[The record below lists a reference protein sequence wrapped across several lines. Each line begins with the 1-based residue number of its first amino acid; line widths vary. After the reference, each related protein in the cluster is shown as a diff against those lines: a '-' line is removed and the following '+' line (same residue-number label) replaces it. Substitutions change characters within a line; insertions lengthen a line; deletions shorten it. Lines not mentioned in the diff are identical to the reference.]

1 MLAVLASGSFVLAA
15 CADSDD
21 EEPITQAAYDGEAAR
36 LCETIGDGQPV
47 VMPSNAL
54 PAASSDA
61 DRVSFLLAEL
71 VPEARSIVR
80 SLRTF
85 GYPPEQEALYGNA
98 EARALSAIDRIE
110 SNAPAYVD
118 LIQGGT
124 LLPEEDPL
132 VDLVAAYADLDI
144 PC

>member
-1 MLAVLASGSFVLAA
+1 MSVVLAVGPFGLAA
-15 CADSDD
+15 CDDTDD
-21 EEPITQAAYDGEAAR
+21 EEPITQAAYDEEAAR
-36 LCETIGDGQPV
+36 LCERFGDGEPV
-47 VMPSNAL
+47 VMASDAL
-54 PAASSDA
+54 PSASSDA

-85 GYPPEQEALYGNA
+85 GVPPEQQALYGNA
-98 EARALSAIDRIE
+98 AARALSAINVIE

-118 LIQGGT
+118 LIQGGN
-124 LLPEEDPL
+124 LLADEDPL